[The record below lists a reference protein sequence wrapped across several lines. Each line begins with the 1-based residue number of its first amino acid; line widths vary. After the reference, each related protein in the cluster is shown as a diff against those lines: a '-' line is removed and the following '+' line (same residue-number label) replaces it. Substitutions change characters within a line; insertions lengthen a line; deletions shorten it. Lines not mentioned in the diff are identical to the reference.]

1 MAQTENRLPGF
12 KVIPDS
18 MRPQV
23 TGDELRK
30 ALSRYDR
37 QPFMDVLA
45 AWLECA
51 PEPEDVMTFARKK
64 PDLYVNAVTSLA
76 RLAGFTEK
84 REVEVNHTLRLGAL
98 SDSQLEDRAKRLAL
112 AMGIG
117 PLLIEGTVVAEPQ
130 KEGGTEAFSF
140 NAEDYYNK

>member
-1 MAQTENRLPGF
+1 MALTENGKPAH
-12 KVIPDS
+12 KVLPDS
-18 MRPQV
+18 MLPQC

-51 PEPEDVMTFARKK
+51 PLPEDVLAFAKKK

-84 REVEVNHTLRLGAL
+84 REVEVNHTLRLGTL

-117 PLLIEGTVVAEPQ
+117 PLIEHEKGAAEVTP
-130 KEGGTEAFSF
+130 F